1 MAHVTIEIGK
11 EAQSAIDK
19 RIEMLIDKQ
28 LISFGNYLLSERR
41 KLTVR
46 GKAACQVND
55 VDLANWRAEQEK
67 EK

>member
-1 MAHVTIEIGK
+1 MTLISKEWLNGPIRNPRKQEPTNIE
-11 EAQSAIDK
+11 
-19 RIEMLIDKQ
+19 KQ